1 MYTRKVY
8 TSERV
13 DQFHGFDPED
23 LGFYLSSR
31 QFGGEEYF
39 FELGVC
45 NGYFGIGDV
54 TWWDGNVLNKL
65 TDVDYFGL
73 LNMLDRNKKMK
84 KIRDEFI
91 PEAAKSL
98 GIDDVYL
105 YRTSNEIIMQ
115 MVGMSEDRM
124 REYFEEL
131 KLTKWSCDVGL
142 LKLVPHVKP
151 VPEKTPEEIIQESV
165 KYFYE
170 EGVSGDVNENEEY
183 QLYLKLKRK
192 YEK

>member
-1 MYTRKVY
+1 MYTRNVY

-13 DQFHGFDPED
+13 NDFHGFDPED
-23 LGFYLSSR
+23 LGFYLDSH
-31 QFGGEEYF
+31 QFGGEDYF
-39 FELGVC
+39 FKLGVC

-54 TWWDGNVLNKL
+54 TWWVGSVLNKL

-91 PEAAKSL
+91 PKAAKFL
-98 GIDDVYL
+98 EIDEVYL
-105 YRTSNEIIMQ
+105 RRTDNKYLMQ
-115 MVGMSEDRM
+115 MVCIGLTDGLK
-124 REYFEEL
+124 EYFL
-131 KLTKWSCDVGL
+131 KLQDDEEWNRKTGFKKVEQ
-142 LKLVPHVKP
+142 VPI
-151 VPEKTPEEIIQESV
+151 PEKSPEEIIQESM

-170 EGVSGDVNENEEY
+170 EGSSKEVDEEY

>member
-1 MYTRKVY
+1 MLTRKVY
-8 TSERV
+8 TSERINE
-13 DQFHGFDPED
+13 FHGFDPED
-23 LGFYLSSR
+23 LGFFLSSH

-39 FELGVC
+39 FNLGVC
-45 NGYFGIGDV
+45 KGYFGIGDV

-91 PEAAKSL
+91 PNASKIL
-98 GIDDVYL
+98 GIEPVYL

-115 MVGMSEDRM
+115 MVGMSEDVM

-131 KLTKWSCDVGL
+131 KLTKWSCNVGL
-142 LKLVPHVKP
+142 LKLVPPTKP
-151 VPEKTPEEIIQESV
+151 IPEKTPEEIIQESM